1 MHLAP
6 RTDTPQLEGRETGR
20 EGRRSRGWGEGGNKS
35 MKNPVNLFLELKIV
49 STFKDEISPP
59 SERHDL
65 NAKAS
70 EDKQKA
76 PFRSSQGYPS
86 LSRLSLHIIMIPST
100 LPGGLRYY
108 FYMLQDFFFLF
119 LFSSKQ
125 QFTTQGLTV
134 IFIKLQLMQVFER
147 CVIT

>member
-1 MHLAP
+1 MCVRLRGGGAVWN
-6 RTDTPQLEGRETGR
+6 E
-20 EGRRSRGWGEGGNKS
+20 RSEF

-49 STFKDEISPP
+49 STFKGEISPP
-59 SERHDL
+59 SDRHDR

-76 PFRSSQGYPS
+76 RLDVPEVIRHCQGTLYTSDDCEHPAGLSQI
-86 LSRLSLHIIMIPST
+86 LVL
-100 LPGGLRYY
+100 Y
-108 FYMLQDFFFLF
+108 FTGFFF

-134 IFIKLQLMQVFER
+134 IFIKLQVVQVCER
-147 CVIT
+147 CIIT

>member
-1 MHLAP
+1 
-6 RTDTPQLEGRETGR
+6 
-20 EGRRSRGWGEGGNKS
+20 
-35 MKNPVNLFLELKIV
+35 MKNPVNHFLELKIV
-49 STFKDEISPP
+49 STFKDKISPP

-70 EDKQKA
+70 ADKQKA
-76 PFRSSQGYPS
+76 LFRSSRGYPS

-108 FYMLQDFFFLF
+108 FFILYFSPLF
-119 LFSSKQ
+119 LFFSKQ

-134 IFIKLQLMQVFER
+134 IFIKLQPVQVCER
-147 CVIT
+147 HIIT